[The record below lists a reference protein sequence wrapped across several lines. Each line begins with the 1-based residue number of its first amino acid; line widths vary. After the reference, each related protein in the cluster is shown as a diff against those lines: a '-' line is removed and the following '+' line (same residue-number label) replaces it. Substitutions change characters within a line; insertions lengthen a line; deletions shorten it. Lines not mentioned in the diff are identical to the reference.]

1 MSRVGLELV
10 GPVLLRIASEKAN
23 LALLGGISRMPRT
36 ELYGNVAIATHIG
49 ALKDDV
55 SGTQCRGL
63 AWSWFSFI
71 TCCLGE
77 GVSLLGWHLPT
88 AAYRIIMEM
97 LPLRH
102 RLVH

>member
-1 MSRVGLELV
+1 MPGTELV
-10 GPVLLRIASEKAN
+10 LKC
-23 LALLGGISRMPRT
+23 
-36 ELYGNVAIATHIG
+36 AIAAHIG

-55 SGTQCRGL
+55 SQTQCRGL
-63 AWSWFSFI
+63 AWNWFSFI